1 MRREPTAFA
10 SLREL
15 DSCRISDYRKYK
27 RDFVAMSKPVPD
39 EETLTVDVRDFSVF
53 RLGKSKRFELVKWF
67 ER

>member
-1 MRREPTAFA
+1 
-10 SLREL
+10 
-15 DSCRISDYRKYK
+15 
-27 RDFVAMSKPVPD
+27 MSKPVPD